1 MTRTAVLLTALL
13 AGCTAK
19 TPERERPVVAVA
31 EPAKRAPEPAKQDPP
46 KPVPPKPEPP
56 KPEPPP
62 VEPIPAASTTAA
74 STTSSPGSTGATTD
88 DTGDTGDTG
97 GPTGPVPLV
106 AAPIVAADILV
117 PWREVTTLAAGTAP
131 DGFFPFATGVLAGVA
146 PNFYTADA
154 TGAWVPVDGL
164 EAPPG
169 AVSGHW
175 PDESWAFQYKT
186 MNDRAVTTRVRLLR
200 LRGKR
205 WVPQT
210 LLADQWRFSEDV
222 GATRKS
228 WKIGYFAVVDR
239 TLLRV
244 ASNGL
249 EAPDLRYRGS
259 LMDIVDSKAGDVF
272 TLTEDGGAYYVQTAC
287 ADQACVDA
295 NAIPLPPGS
304 WEWAASIP
312 RQKHSVSLTLREPAT
327 SRRTHVLHYETGGW
341 RLEALP
347 DGNVL
352 LALWPTA
359 DGGLWA
365 QTETGLLHRDPAG
378 AWRKVA
384 LPEGVQPIGRVFAA
398 MTGDMSELWL
408 LGTRSGAQVVLAAAA
423 KAQTPV

>member
-1 MTRTAVLLTALL
+1 MTRTAVLLATLL
-13 AGCTAK
+13 AACTAK
-19 TPERERPVVAVA
+19 NPERERPAVAVA
-31 EPAKRAPEPAKQDPP
+31 EPAEQALPPEPAKPD
-46 KPVPPKPEPP
+46 PPKPEPP
-56 KPEPPP
+56 KPEPSQPDPPP
-62 VEPIPAASTTAA
+62 VDPAPHASTTAA
-74 STTSSPGSTGATTD
+74 STTAEPDSTGGTTD
-88 DTGDTGDTG
+88 DTG

-106 AAPIVAADILV
+106 AAPIVAADV
-117 PWREVTTLAAGTAP
+117 TATWREVTTLPAGAAP

-154 TGAWVPVDGL
+154 AGAWVPVDGL
-164 EAPPG
+164 ENPPG
-169 AVSGHW
+169 VVSGHW
-175 PDESWAFQYKT
+175 PDESWAFQYQS
-186 MNDRAVTTRVRLLR
+186 MHDRAVTTRVRLLR

-210 LLADQWRFSEDV
+210 LLVDQWHFSDDV

-228 WKIGYFAVVDR
+228 WKIGYFAVVQN

-259 LMDIVDSKAGDVF
+259 LRDIVESKAGDVF
-272 TLTEDGGAYYVQTAC
+272 TLSEDGRTYYVQTAC
-287 ADQACVDA
+287 ADPSCVDA

-327 SRRTHVLHYETGGW
+327 ARRTHVLHYETGGW
-341 RLEALP
+341 KLEALP
-347 DGNVL
+347 DGNAL
-352 LALWPTA
+352 MALWPTA

-365 QTETGLLHRDPAG
+365 QTETALLHRDPAG

-384 LPEGVQPIGRVFAA
+384 LPEGVQPTGPVFAA

-408 LGTRSGAQVVLAAAA
+408 LGARDGAQIVLATKA
-423 KAQTPV
+423 KAQAPG